1 MDIQKVKQLRMQTGI
16 SLGECQK
23 ALDQADNNV
32 EKAKEILK
40 EKGIESVR
48 KKSERKTGAGII
60 DAYIHPN
67 KRVGVLLDIRCETDF
82 VASNQD
88 FQALAHDIL
97 LHIAAIDSK
106 DKEALLAEPFVRDES
121 KTIND
126 LIVTKIAKLGENI
139 AVEEFVRFEI

>member
-1 MDIQKVKQLRMQTGI
+1 MDIQKVKQLREETGI

-23 ALDQADNNV
+23 ALGQAGNNIK
-32 EKAKEILK
+32 KAKEILK

-48 KKSERKTGAGII
+48 KRSERETGAGII
-60 DAYIHPN
+60 EAYIHPN
-67 KRVGVLLDIRCETDF
+67 KKVGVLLDMRCETDF

-88 FQALAHDIL
+88 FQALAHNIS

-106 DKEALLAEPFVRDES
+106 DKESLLAELFIKDES

-126 LIVTKIAKLGENI
+126 LIIEKIAKLGENI
-139 AVEEFVRFEI
+139 AVENFVRFEI